1 MDERKKAL
9 NSRSKRRKTKLHKDR
24 FTPPKVKVPKQEFDR
39 ILGGLIKA
47 QPQSE
52 KRLK

>member
-1 MDERKKAL
+1 MENSSEMKKKAKKKNFL
-9 NSRSKRRKTKLHKDR
+9 
-24 FTPPKVKVPKQEFDR
+24 PPKVKVPKQEFDR

-47 QPQSE
+47 QPQPE

>member
-1 MDERKKAL
+1 MDDDKKPL
-9 NSRSKRRKTKLHKDR
+9 NSRAKRRKSKLHKDR

-47 QPQSE
+47 QPQPE